1 MQLQALP
8 LAQRTFA
15 TSNFKKAYD
24 ATAVP
29 TGPLE
34 IGAAL
39 QQLLREYCE
48 ATATPWQPDGQHFFS
63 QLQDEAMKNSAELA
77 EADQIPVVA
86 QRMWTSA
93 KRLSG
98 REFCF
103 ILNHAGRADTPKF
116 VEPMGESLDIDAR
129 ISSSID
135 MRSTEQQKGPLAPH
149 TSQ

>member
-39 QQLLREYCE
+39 RDLLREYCE
-48 ATATPWQPDGQHFFS
+48 ATATPWQPDGQRFLS

-77 EADQIPVVA
+77 EADQIPVAA

-116 VEPMGESLDIDAR
+116 VEPMGESTDIDAR
-129 ISSSID
+129 ISSSVDI
-135 MRSTEQQKGPLAPH
+135 MRQSSKRGHYAPH
-149 TSQ
+149 TS